1 MLIEIETHKILN
13 ALAHESRQ
21 NFDKFINDILFLYLS
36 IYGESYGSSKF
47 GANPAPGM
55 VSGGG
60 DGVSMKNAEW
70 KVNDPS

>member
-1 MLIEIETHKILN
+1 MLIEIEKHKILN
-13 ALAHESRQ
+13 ALAHESQQ

-36 IYGESYGSSKF
+36 IHGTSYACNNF
-47 GANPAPGM
+47 EANPPPGM
-55 VSGGG
+55 ISGGG